1 VGALRAADDAE
12 VMDTSGVDA
21 ATLVE
26 QLAARVMEKRG

>member
-1 VGALRAADDAE
+1 